1 MEQRKILLCVT
12 GGIAVYKAAALTSK
26 LVQAGYNVKVMM
38 SPSATNFVTPLTFQA
53 LSRND
58 VYIDTFDEKD
68 SSKIAH
74 IDLGDWPDLIIVA
87 PATANT
93 IGKLANGLADE
104 MISTTLLAATKPVWI
119 APAMNVNMYNHVIVQ
134 KNMNTLKELGF
145 KFIEPNEGYLA
156 CGYVGKGRLAEP
168 EEIVQVVNDYFQS
181 DTGILKGKKIVIS
194 AGPTR
199 ENIDPVRY
207 LSNYSS
213 GKMGYSLAEVAVSL
227 GAEVT
232 LVSGPTNLTP
242 PDGCNVINVE
252 SAEQMY
258 DAIWSHYDQ
267 ADVVIKTAA
276 VADYTPS
283 ITHDQK
289 LKKGKENL
297 SIQMKRTKDILLSL
311 GQNKSHQILVGFAAE
326 TEQVDEYAKGKLLKK
341 NADMVIAND
350 VTKAGAGF
358 GTDTNIVTIYNR
370 NGEVK
375 SLPIMSKKEVA
386 REILLEISSLLKE
399 EIR

>member
-119 APAMNVNMYNHVIVQ
+119 APAMNVNMYNHAIVQ

-168 EEIVQVVNDYFQS
+168 EEIVQAVNDYFQS
-181 DTGILKGKKIVIS
+181 GTGILKGKRIVIS

-227 GAEVT
+227 GAEVI

-242 PDGCNVINVE
+242 PDGCKVINVE

-283 ITHDQK
+283 ITYDQK
-289 LKKGKENL
+289 LKKSNEEL
-297 SIQMKRTKDILLSL
+297 SIPMKRTKDILLSL

-326 TEQVDEYAKGKLLKK
+326 TNQVDEYAKGKLLKK
-341 NADMVIAND
+341 NADMIIAND

-370 NGEVK
+370 NGNVK

-386 REILLEISSLLKE
+386 REILLEIHSLLKE